1 MTSEVDV
8 ANRALALVG
17 TRSQIASLDENSN
30 EARSV
35 KLVFHAQRDELL
47 RMAPWNCATNFTP
60 LALLAAAPGTPENP
74 TAGADVWMKGVPP
87 PPWSY
92 EYAYPND
99 CLRPIYVV
107 PQFTTG
113 FTSGVPITTAVTGG
127 APAFWNGPPVR
138 FKVGIDQINIVTG
151 KPSTDG
157 VDQRVIL
164 TNQEQAILAYIK
176 RVTNPDVW
184 DDLFTNAFVNTLA
197 SRLVISLTGDRGL
210 AQLQVQLANQTI
222 TQARVMDGNE
232 GLTVNDVTP
241 DWIRTRGISYQAWE
255 FSPNIM
261 FDWGP
266 MLSMY

>member
-1 MTSEVDV
+1 M
-8 ANRALALVG
+8 
-17 TRSQIASLDENSN
+17 DEDSN
-30 EARSV
+30 EARQCN
-35 KLVFHAQRDELL
+35 LLFEPLRDEIL
-47 RMAPWNCATNFTP
+47 RMAPWNCAMTYAN
-60 LALLAAAPGTPENP
+60 LALICAAPGTPENP
-74 TAGADVWMKGVPP
+74 GPGLNFWEKGIPP

-92 EYAYPND
+92 EYEYPTN
-99 CLRPIYVV
+99 CLRPVFVV

-138 FKVGIDQINIVTG
+138 FKVGIDQIGPNGVPD
-151 KPSTDG
+151 KDG
-157 VDQRVIL
+157 GDTRVIW

-184 DDLFTNAFVNTLA
+184 DDGFQQALVAALA
-197 SRLVISLTGDRGL
+197 GRLVIALTGDKGL
-210 AQLQVQLANQTI
+210 AQLKMSEANQFI
-222 TQARVMDGNE
+222 ILARQMDGNE
-232 GLTVNDVTP
+232 GLTINDVTP
-241 DWIRTRGISYQAWE
+241 DFIRVRGISYQAWE